1 MEILE
6 AKKEDFNSIYE
17 VEKTSTNEVMS
28 LEELKYEF
36 NENPVAKFMILKDD
50 NGEIV
55 SYIDYWITFD
65 SSTIFKIVTKESARN
80 KGYAKALLSKV
91 IENLIKNGEV
101 LYLTLEVRK
110 SNIFAIKLYE
120 SLKFERIVVKEKYYK
135 NGEDAIYMV
144 RGMY

>member
-6 AKKEDFNSIYE
+6 AKKEDFDSIYE
-17 VEKTSTNEVMS
+17 IEKTSTNEVMS

-144 RGMY
+144 RGIY

>member
-6 AKKEDFNSIYE
+6 AKKEDFEAIYA

-36 NENPVAKFMILKDD
+36 NENPVSKFMILNDD
-50 NGEIV
+50 NNEIV

-65 SSTIFKIVTKESARN
+65 SSTIFKIVTKDSDRN
-80 KGYAKALLSKV
+80 KGYAKKLLLKV
-91 IENLIKNGEV
+91 IDELKKGGEV

-110 SNIFAIKLYE
+110 SNFFAIKLYE
-120 SLKFERIVVKEKYYK
+120 SLKFEKVVVKEKYYK
-135 NGEDAIYMV
+135 DGEDAIYMV
-144 RGMY
+144 RGIY

>member
-6 AKKEDFNSIYE
+6 ATKEDFNSIYE

-80 KGYAKALLSKV
+80 KGYGKALLSRV
-91 IENLIKNGEV
+91 IDDLKKDGEV

-120 SLKFERIVVKEKYYK
+120 SLKFERIVIKEKYYK

>member
-1 MEILE
+1 MNFTYLL
-6 AKKEDFNSIYE
+6 N
-17 VEKTSTNEVMS
+17 
-28 LEELKYEF
+28 KYEF

>member
-120 SLKFERIVVKEKYYK
+120 SLKFERIVIKEKYYK

>member
-6 AKKEDFNSIYE
+6 ATKEDFDSIYE
-17 VEKTSTNEVMS
+17 IEKTSTNEVMS

-80 KGYAKALLSKV
+80 KGYGKALLSRV
-91 IENLIKNGEV
+91 IDDLKKDGEV

-120 SLKFERIVVKEKYYK
+120 SLKFERIVIKEKYYK

>member
-6 AKKEDFNSIYE
+6 ATKEDFDSIYE
-17 VEKTSTNEVMS
+17 IEKTSTNEVMS

-80 KGYAKALLSKV
+80 KGYGKALLARV
-91 IENLIKNGEV
+91 IDDLKKDGEV

-120 SLKFERIVVKEKYYK
+120 SLKFERIVIKEKYYK

>member
-6 AKKEDFNSIYE
+6 ATKEDFDSIYE
-17 VEKTSTNEVMS
+17 IEKTSTNEVMS

-65 SSTIFKIVTKESARN
+65 SSTIFKIVTKESASMTKKSAIIVRYLVLISFFIFFIVLTLYSYFHCTTLFIFSL
-80 KGYAKALLSKV
+80 KIFIYIDFIILPLYIMGKV
-91 IENLIKNGEV
+91 II
-101 LYLTLEVRK
+101 
-110 SNIFAIKLYE
+110 
-120 SLKFERIVVKEKYYK
+120 
-135 NGEDAIYMV
+135 
-144 RGMY
+144 

>member
-6 AKKEDFNSIYE
+6 ATKEDFDSIYE
-17 VEKTSTNEVMS
+17 IEKTSTNEVMS

-80 KGYAKALLSKV
+80 KGYGKTLLSRV
-91 IENLIKNGEV
+91 IDDLKKDGEV

-120 SLKFERIVVKEKYYK
+120 SLKFERVVIKEKYYK

>member
-17 VEKTSTNEVMS
+17 IEKTSTNEVMS

-120 SLKFERIVVKEKYYK
+120 SLKFERIVIKEKYYK

>member
-144 RGMY
+144 RGIY

>member
-17 VEKTSTNEVMS
+17 VEKTSTNEIMS

-80 KGYAKALLSKV
+80 KGYGKALLSRV
-91 IENLIKNGEV
+91 IDDLKKDGEV

-120 SLKFERIVVKEKYYK
+120 SLKFERIVIKEKYYK

>member
-17 VEKTSTNEVMS
+17 IEKTSTNEVMS

-144 RGMY
+144 RGIY

>member
-6 AKKEDFNSIYE
+6 AKKEDFEDIYE
-17 VEKTSTNEVMS
+17 IEKTSTNEVMS

-36 NENPVAKFMILKDD
+36 NENPVSKFMILRDD
-50 NGEIV
+50 NDEIV

-65 SSTIFKIVTKESARN
+65 SSTIFKIVTKENARN
-80 KGYAKALLSKV
+80 KGYAKKLLIKV
-91 IENLIKNGEV
+91 IDELKKNGEV

-120 SLKFERIVVKEKYYK
+120 SLKFERIVIKEKYYK
-135 NGEDAIYMV
+135 DGEDAIYMV
-144 RGMY
+144 RGIY